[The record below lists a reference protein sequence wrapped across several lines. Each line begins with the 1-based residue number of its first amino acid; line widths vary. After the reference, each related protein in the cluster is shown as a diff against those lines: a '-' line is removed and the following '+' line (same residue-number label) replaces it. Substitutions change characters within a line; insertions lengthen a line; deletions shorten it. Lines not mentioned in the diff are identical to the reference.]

1 MIDKKTNKMTEDIE
15 HSIRERIVKLGL
27 KDTELVHFGSIAKL
41 PTQHGEFDIIGFLSL
56 RDMKDHTIILKG
68 NPIGKENVSMRI
80 HSECLTGDAFTSLR
94 CDCREQLE
102 FAMDYLAK
110 EEDGILIYL
119 RQEGRGIGLF
129 NKLKTYTLQEMG
141 YDTNEAN
148 ELLGFNKDERS
159 YLVAIDALKALKIQ
173 SVKLMTNNPNK
184 VAGLCE
190 AGIDVTDRIPI
201 AITPNTYNVKYLN
214 TKSDDGHLMGSGDLY
229 CQDESEKR
237 TEENPRS

>member
-1 MIDKKTNKMTEDIE
+1 MTGDIE
-15 HSIRERIVKLGL
+15 RSIREKIVKLGL

-41 PTQHGEFDIIGFLSL
+41 PTQHGEFEIIGFLSL
-56 RDMKDHTIILKG
+56 RDMKDHTIIIRG
-68 NPIGKENVSMRI
+68 NPIGKENVPMRI

-102 FAMDYLAK
+102 FAMNYIAK
-110 EEDGILIYL
+110 EEYGILVYL

-173 SVKLMTNNPNK
+173 SVKLMTNNPKK
-184 VAGLCE
+184 VAGLCY
-190 AGIDVTDRIPI
+190 AGIDVTDRIQI
-201 AITPNTYNVKYLN
+201 AITPNVYNLKYLN

-229 CQDESEKR
+229 CQDESEER
-237 TEENPRS
+237 TEEYPHS

>member
-1 MIDKKTNKMTEDIE
+1 MTNDIE
-15 HSIRERIVKLGL
+15 HNIREGIVKLGL

-56 RDMKDHTIILKG
+56 RDMKEHTILIRG
-68 NPIGKENVSMRI
+68 NPIGKKEVPMRI

-102 FAMDYLAK
+102 FALDHFAK
-110 EEDGILIYL
+110 EEFAVLIYL

-159 YLVAIDALKALKIQ
+159 YLVAIDALKALKIH

-184 VAGLCE
+184 VAGLCDS
-190 AGIDVTDRIPI
+190 GIDVTDRIPI
-201 AITPNTYNVKYLN
+201 AIIPNTYNVKYLS
-214 TKSDDGHLMGSGDLY
+214 TKSEDGHLMGSGALF
-229 CQDESEKR
+229 CQDEKEG
-237 TEENPRS
+237 